1 MYRILALL
9 IGLLGAHAT
18 ALAQDPCDGFSW
30 DVKVERALFTQ
41 DGAAIVAGLG
51 ADHAP
56 ELELAT
62 GYSLALAP
70 QGQVGF
76 VAGPSRKS
84 LPDGA
89 HAGIA
94 RLHVAHAGVYRV
106 SLDVSA
112 WIDVVV
118 AGQVVPSRAF
128 QGRAGCNAPHKVVEY
143 DLPAGDAWIQIS
155 GATQDHVRAAVTRSP
170 MK

>member
-9 IGLLGAHAT
+9 IGLLGIHAA

-41 DGAAIVAGLG
+41 GAAAIVAGLD
-51 ADHAP
+51 ADHSPA
-56 ELELAT
+56 LTLAT

-70 QGQVGF
+70 QAQVRF

-94 RLHVAHAGVYRV
+94 KLHVARAGPYRV
-106 SLDVSA
+106 SLDVPA
-112 WIDVVV
+112 WIDVVI

-155 GATQDHVRAAVTRSP
+155 GATQDHVRAAVTQSP